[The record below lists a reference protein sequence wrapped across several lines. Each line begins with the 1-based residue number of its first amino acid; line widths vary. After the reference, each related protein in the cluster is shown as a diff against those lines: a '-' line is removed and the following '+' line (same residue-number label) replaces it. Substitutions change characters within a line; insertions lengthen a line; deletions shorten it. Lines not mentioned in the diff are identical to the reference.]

1 MNVDFNTHRY
11 KDENQ
16 CEEDTDVQRKH
27 SETIVSAFNEIR
39 QSVDCKRSSNND
51 QTDVF
56 DYLTLIQG
64 IQRTRKFTEI
74 SNELRQHET
83 DKNNLGLIS
92 RRELLLNQNRQNNE
106 IPGKYDVCYL
116 NLDQN
121 NTEIDQESV
130 GKVTNASYLEGSLLD
145 RAKRNKSSE
154 TDISS
159 DCNTMVDL
167 SHARLAKI
175 LHQNMHTQNL

>member
-1 MNVDFNTHRY
+1 MNVEFDIQRY
-11 KDENQ
+11 RNENHCEKDK
-16 CEEDTDVQRKH
+16 DTQRKH
-27 SETIVSAFNEIR
+27 TGTIVSAFNEIR
-39 QSVDCKRSSNND
+39 ESADRKGSSAND
-51 QTDVF
+51 QTDVI

-83 DKNNLGLIS
+83 DRNNLSLIS
-92 RRELLLNQNRQNNE
+92 RREHLLNQNRQNNE

-121 NTEIDQESV
+121 NTEIDNEPV
-130 GKVTNASYLEGSLLD
+130 GKIANNSCLENSLFY
-145 RAKRNKSSE
+145 RAQRNKSSE

-159 DCNTMVDL
+159 ECNIMVDL
-167 SHARLAKI
+167 SKARVAKI
-175 LHQNMHTQNL
+175 LHQNMHSQNL